1 MKAVFSSFFTL
12 ACPWVDV
19 ELTVLGVAP
28 ILFYYWNFLGR
39 DFVFLVAPVLGS
51 GLPSLFKKIRSIL
64 AGFCPA
70 CFPLFWFFLCLKN
83 KSLKINA

>member
-39 DFVFLVAPVLGS
+39 DFVFFGRS
-51 GLPSLFKKIRSIL
+51 GFRVGTS
-64 AGFCPA
+64 
-70 CFPLFWFFLCLKN
+70 FPF
-83 KSLKINA
+83 